1 MLKVG
6 ITGGIGSGKS
16 TVCRVFD
23 QLGIPVFYADEE
35 AKHLL
40 NEDNEVRKYIIEL
53 FGEDLYDT
61 NNKLIRPKLAS
72 LIFNDKLALSKI
84 NSFLHPLIINHF
96 NQWADQQKAPYVI
109 EEAALIYESG
119 HDKLFDKIIVV
130 TAPLEI
136 RISRVMERD
145 CTSREKVLERI
156 NNQLD
161 EETKREKADFIIEND
176 NRQMLIPQIINI
188 HNLLLS

>member
-16 TVCRVFD
+16 TVCRVFA

-35 AKHLL
+35 AKRLL
-40 NEDNEVRKYIIEL
+40 NEDNEVRKHIIEL

-61 NNKLIRPKLAS
+61 NQKLIRPRLAS

-84 NSFLHPLIINHF
+84 NSFLHPVVINYF
-96 NQWADQQKAPYVI
+96 NQWADLQRTPYVI

-130 TAPLEI
+130 TAPLET
-136 RISRVMERD
+136 RISRVMVRD
-145 CTSREKVLERI
+145 NVPREKVLERI

-161 EETKREKADFIIEND
+161 EEKKKERADYIIEND